1 MSTNFQESN
10 IAFAGV
16 CQAAALV
23 HQLATTGNWD
33 EKQLSNTLRCVIVTD
48 PSQTIEVYGEYA
60 NLELG
65 YKTLVAQLSNTSK
78 GPDSALTR
86 YMIGLVALE
95 RKLAKRNDILG
106 MLGER
111 ISQVKRQT
119 HHYELTDAQ
128 ILSNMASIYVDLISP
143 LGTKIQIAGTSNFL
157 QQTLVRDKIRALLFA
172 GIRSAVLWRQTG
184 GQRRQVVFNRKHMVE
199 QAKQQLARI

>member
-1 MSTNFQESN
+1 MATNFQESN

-23 HQLATTGNWD
+23 HQLATTGSCD
-33 EKQLSNTLRCVIVTD
+33 ETLLKNTLRCVVVTD
-48 PSQTIEVYGEYA
+48 PERTIDVYGGYE
-60 NLELG
+60 NLQLG
-65 YKTLVAQLSNTSK
+65 YKTLVNQLNNAAS
-78 GPDSALTR
+78 GPESTLTR

-95 RKLAKRNDILG
+95 RKLAKRKDILG

-119 HHYELTDAQ
+119 HHYDLTDTQ

-143 LGTKIQIAGTSNFL
+143 LGTKIQIAGTASFL
-157 QQTLVRDKIRALLFA
+157 QQTLVRDKIRALLLA
-172 GIRSAVLWRQTG
+172 GIRSAVLWRQMG
-184 GQRRQVVFNRKHMVE
+184 GKRRQVIFNRKQMVE
-199 QAKQQLARI
+199 QATQQLARI

>member
-1 MSTNFQESN
+1 MAVNFQESN

-23 HQLATTGNWD
+23 NQLARTGNCD
-33 EKQLSNTLRCVIVTD
+33 DTLLTNTLSSVIITD
-48 PSQTIEVYGEYA
+48 PSQTIEVYGGYDKI
-60 NLELG
+60 ELG
-65 YKTLVAQLSNTSK
+65 YKTLIAQLTNASS

-86 YMIGLVALE
+86 YMIGLMALE
-95 RKLAKRNDILG
+95 RKLTKRNDILN

-119 HHYELTDAQ
+119 HHYALTDEQ

-143 LGTKIQIAGTSNFL
+143 LGTKIQIAGTSTFL
-157 QQTLVRDKIRALLFA
+157 QQPLVRDKIRALLLS
-172 GIRSAVLWRQTG
+172 GVRSAVLWRQTG
-184 GQRRQVVFNRKHMVE
+184 GKRRYVVINRKHMVE

>member
-1 MSTNFQESN
+1 MSNNFQESN
-10 IAFAGV
+10 IAFAGI

-23 HQLATTGNWD
+23 HQLATTGNCD
-33 EKQLSNTLRCVIVTD
+33 ETLLSHTLRSVLVTD
-48 PSQTIEVYGEYA
+48 PSQTIEVYGSYEH
-60 NLELG
+60 LEVG
-65 YKTLVAQLSNTSK
+65 YKTLITQLSDSNA
-78 GPDSALTR
+78 GPTNALTR

-95 RKLAKRNDILG
+95 RKLARRNDILNL
-106 MLGER
+106 LGER

-119 HHYELTDAQ
+119 HHYEVTDEQ

-143 LGTKIQIAGTSNFL
+143 LGNKIQISGTANFL
-157 QQTLVRDKIRALLFA
+157 QQTLVRDKIRAVLLS

-184 GQRRQVVFNRKHMVE
+184 GKRRQVVFNRKHMVE